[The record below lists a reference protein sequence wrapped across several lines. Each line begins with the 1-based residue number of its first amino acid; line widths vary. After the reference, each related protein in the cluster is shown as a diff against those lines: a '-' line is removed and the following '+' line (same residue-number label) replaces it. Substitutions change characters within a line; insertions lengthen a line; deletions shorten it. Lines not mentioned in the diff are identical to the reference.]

1 MECLRREEQIVVT
14 TPSVSSIEKWLLQKI
29 YASIG
34 HPPIRLALGRGA
46 EVVPT
51 NSEPVASVLIS
62 DWKVLT
68 RLLLNPE
75 IGFGDGYAEGRIE
88 VEGDLVILLETVLR
102 TMKAYDARG
111 WKSALLSRWLER
123 IQANTLDGSARNI
136 HQHYDLATDFYKL
149 WLDPQLAY
157 TCAYF
162 PTPSTTLDEAQLAKM
177 DYVCRKVQL
186 QPGDKV
192 VEAGCGWGSLALHMA
207 RHYGVTVR
215 AFNISKEQIL
225 FARERARRED
235 LSHQVEFI
243 EDDYRNISGHFDV
256 FVSVGMLEHIGA
268 EHYKD
273 LGRIIHR
280 NIGDSGRGL
289 LHFIGRNQLCPF
301 SPWIRKRI
309 FPGACIPTLRQIMDV
324 FEPWDFSMLDAENL
338 RHHYAKTLE
347 HWLSR
352 FEDAEDRVCK
362 MFGSEFVRAWR
373 LYLAGSIAA
382 FREGRLQ
389 LFQIVFAGSKCQRIP
404 WTRAYLYTEQQS
416 ARREQRWSHARS

>member
-1 MECLRREEQIVVT
+1 MECPRQEQIVVT
-14 TPSVSSIEKWLLQKI
+14 TPSVSSIEKWILQKI

-34 HPPIRLALGRGA
+34 CPPIRLALGRGA

-51 NSEPVASVLIS
+51 DSEPVASVFIS
-62 DWKVLT
+62 DWSVLT
-68 RLLLNPE
+68 RMLLNPE

-88 VEGDLVILLETVLR
+88 IEGDLVILLETVLR
-102 TMKAYDARG
+102 TMKAYDAKG

-136 HQHYDLATDFYKL
+136 HQHYDLTTDFYKL

-162 PTPSTTLDEAQLAKM
+162 PTPTTTLDEAQIAKM

-225 FARERARRED
+225 FARERARREN

-243 EDDYRNISGHFDV
+243 EDDYRNISGNYDA
-256 FVSVGMLEHIGA
+256 FVSVGMLEHIGS
-268 EHYKD
+268 EHYED
-273 LGRIIHR
+273 LGRVIHR
-280 NIGDSGRGL
+280 TIGDSGRGL

-324 FEPWDFSMLDAENL
+324 FEPWDFSVLDAENL

-352 FEDAEDRVCK
+352 FEGSEDRVCK
-362 MFGSEFVRAWR
+362 MFGSEFARAWR

-382 FREGRLQ
+382 FRVGRLQ
-389 LFQIVFAGSKCQRIP
+389 LFQIVFAGSRCQRIP
-404 WTRAYLYTEQQS
+404 WTRPYLGAEQMS
-416 ARREQRWSHARS
+416 ARRE